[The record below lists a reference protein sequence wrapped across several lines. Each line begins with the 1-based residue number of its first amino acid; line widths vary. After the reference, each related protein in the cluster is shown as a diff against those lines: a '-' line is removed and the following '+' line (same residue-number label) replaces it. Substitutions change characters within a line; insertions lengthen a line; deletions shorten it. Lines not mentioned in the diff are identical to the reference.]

1 MSVVDPDHSMTG
13 NTEKEHSIGLNWF
26 FSGHRNKLSVDV
38 SWLDFR
44 DSRED
49 APRRRIRLQ
58 WELSL

>member
-1 MSVVDPDHSMTG
+1 MTG
-13 NTEKEHSIGLNWF
+13 NTEKERSIGLNWF

-49 APRRRIRLQ
+49 ASRKRIRLQ